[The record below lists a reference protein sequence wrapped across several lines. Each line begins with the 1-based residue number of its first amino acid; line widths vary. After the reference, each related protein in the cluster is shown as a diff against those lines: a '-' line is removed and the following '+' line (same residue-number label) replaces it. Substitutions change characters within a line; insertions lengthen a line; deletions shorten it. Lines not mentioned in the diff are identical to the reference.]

1 MPSMPNALAPDT
13 LRPRLFA
20 PLFVL
25 LTASTWAAL
34 WVWDAGPYSRYLHH
48 ADWTDARLVDTLCQ
62 SLPGGGIALAAFLH
76 SVAWL
81 LMIAAM
87 MLPSTFPLL
96 DMFRRLTA
104 RRDDKETLFI
114 LLLSGYTATWVL
126 FGLFAH
132 LSDAALHAL
141 ASRSQWGVVD
151 GWLVGTGVLA
161 LAGAYQF
168 SRLKYQCLD
177 KCRSPLMFVT
187 EHWRGTH
194 QRRASFLLGVRHG
207 AFCVGCC
214 WALMLLMF
222 AIGTG
227 SIGWMLGL
235 GAVMAA
241 EKNLRWGRHLGKP
254 VGVVLLGWAAWI
266 AVQHVPI
273 G

>member
-1 MPSMPNALAPDT
+1 
-13 LRPRLFA
+13 
-20 PLFVL
+20 
-25 LTASTWAAL
+25 
-34 WVWDAGPYSRYLHH
+34 
-48 ADWTDARLVDTLCQ
+48 
-62 SLPGGGIALAAFLH
+62 
-76 SVAWL
+76 
-81 LMIAAM
+81 
-87 MLPSTFPLL
+87 
-96 DMFRRLTA
+96 
-104 RRDDKETLFI
+104 
-114 LLLSGYTATWVL
+114 VL

>member
-1 MPSMPNALAPDT
+1 MPESA
-13 LRPRLFA
+13 RPRLFV
-20 PLFVL
+20 PLFVVLTMSAWAL
-25 LTASTWAAL
+25 LWA
-34 WVWDAGPYSRYLHH
+34 WDASPYARYLRH
-48 ADWTDARLVDTLCQ
+48 ADWSSALLSDSVCR
-62 SLPGGGIALAAFLH
+62 SLPDGGIALAALLH

-96 DMFRRLTA
+96 NLFRRLTA
-104 RRDDKETLFI
+104 QRADRTTLLL
-114 LLLSGYTATWVL
+114 LLLSGYTAAWVL

-132 LSDAALHAL
+132 FFDAALHRFV
-141 ASRSQWGVVD
+141 SRSSWSIAY
-151 GWLVGTGVLA
+151 GWLVGVAILA
-161 LAGAYQF
+161 LAGAWQF
-168 SRLKYQCLD
+168 SRFKYRCLD

-187 EHWRGTH
+187 EHWRGTR
-194 QRRASFLLGVRHG
+194 QRRDSFLLGARHD

-222 AIGTG
+222 AVGTG

-254 VGVVLLGWAAWI
+254 FGVVLLGWAAWI
-266 AVQHVPI
+266 AVQHVSVA
-273 G
+273 